1 MQNRFFSLF
10 QLADQSCN
18 FLVLLPHHSL
28 SFFFER
34 LVALCESVF
43 FGDGRSGQ
51 LAGFQQVS
59 LEASHHS
66 GLLGGGGG
74 LGTVAL
80 LAGRGSLGVELGDLA
95 GLRCDLGGGRCQ
107 LLAGRGSLGVGVTS
121 GNGSQRTLSLRGCR
135 NPAVQSWHGHAQVLG
150 HVARRHAAGQQLPG

>member
-1 MQNRFFSLF
+1 MRNLWGWLVQNRFFSLF

-51 LAGFQQVS
+51 LEGCGQIG

-66 GLLGGGGG
+66 GLCGGGGG
-74 LGTVAL
+74 LAAR
-80 LAGRGSLGVELGDLA
+80 AG
-95 GLRCDLGGGRCQ
+95 
-107 LLAGRGSLGVGVTS
+107 
-121 GNGSQRTLSLRGCR
+121 
-135 NPAVQSWHGHAQVLG
+135 
-150 HVARRHAAGQQLPG
+150 